1 MALRLLEVALTDKRL
16 EEIRKRVEAATD
28 GIWEVED
35 YRSDGDW
42 RSTGIIWARNKG
54 HYHPGTKVCSVDCRA
69 MSSISDPKEIAEFE
83 GNADFIARAREDI
96 PFLLAEVERL
106 RALEAEHKRQW
117 MEDKYEMGNLR
128 AERDTLRRQ
137 LEAYQELLSA
147 ASILMSVT
155 SIHGEPEANM
165 LKAIWKIEAIGEE

>member
-1 MALRLLEVALTDKRL
+1 MTDRLA
-16 EEIRKRVEAATD
+16 EIKARCEAATPGPWCKVSD
-28 GIWEVED
+28 LPD
-35 YRSDGDW
+35 YGVASM
-42 RSTGIIWARNKG
+42 N
-54 HYHPGTKVCSVDCRA
+54 HPGTLPDPVVTLNRKYRAPGRPNLGCS
-69 MSSISDPKEIAEFE
+69 EFD
-83 GNADFIARAREDI
+83 ADFIAHAREDI

-147 ASILMSVT
+147 ASRLMSVT
-155 SIHGEPEANM
+155 SLRGEPEANL
-165 LKAIWKIEAIGEE
+165 LKAIWKIEAIGKGGGDV